1 MNNVYVP
8 STGASDWQRLL
19 AEPEKHWKPGY
30 SAHALATCWENAI
43 GLPSEVRNLFAPHF
57 SEVELLLA
65 IPEYKVP
72 LPGGTRESQ
81 NDLFCLLR
89 ADGLPMVLM
98 VEGKVEEPFDKPLG
112 EWLARPSDGRQER
125 LAFITK
131 TIGLQQPIPP
141 AIRYQ
146 LLHRTASAVITARR
160 FGANKGAMV
169 VHSFSR
175 FKSWLADFKAF
186 AALWN
191 AQIDH
196 DQMTRLV
203 LPDGFELF
211 LGWSTGELVTGGTQV
226 KETLSGIEQEST

>member
-1 MNNVYVP
+1 MNNIYVP
-8 STGASDWQRLL
+8 TIGAADWQRLL

-30 SAHALATCWENAI
+30 SAHALATCWERAS
-43 GLPSEVRNLFAPHF
+43 GLPPEVRSLFVPHF
-57 SEVELLLA
+57 SEVELLMA
-65 IPEYKVP
+65 IPEFKVP

-112 EWLARPSDGRQER
+112 EWLARPSDGRRER
-125 LAFITK
+125 LSFISQ

-169 VHSFSR
+169 VHSFSQ

-186 AALWN
+186 VGLWN
-191 AQIDH
+191 AQVDH
-196 DQMTRLV
+196 DQMIRVV

-211 LGWSTGELVTGGTQV
+211 LGWATGELVTGDTQA
-226 KETLSGIEQEST
+226 KKL